1 MNTTALVLLG
11 TFAGAAMGY
20 IVAALSYERRLVERD
35 VLLSRIMAR
44 QARDQYF
51 AEQESELANVVG
63 KYYRQ

>member
-1 MNTTALVLLG
+1 
-11 TFAGAAMGY
+11 MGY

-63 KYYRQ
+63 KYSRQ